1 MSKSAERF
9 GRYGTI
15 ARLSE
20 AAAGRGRE
28 DTRGMAYRFL
38 LEVPE
43 SLAEAATIAVERV
56 GDTQVLVAR
65 PSHGRP
71 VDDPYLD
78 LTVAAHSLRVIDSL
92 YDWFDDLGASRPDIR
107 IVLHGGERHAL
118 EAIDRGRMVAMIRR
132 DQPWVERTIP
142 KVGEHEPTIEPA
154 GYSTGPGVPSE
165 ALSVDALA
173 GNAPV
178 AVVGAAVVDGLEPAA
193 SVNLQGINYVM
204 VQVNDLPKAEAF
216 YQEFFG
222 MKLLGRVRS
231 RPDGQI
237 TPLPQD
243 YSWQRA
249 IQTGELADV
258 SFLSNGAVTLA
269 VRRLGLAAR
278 IGTGAVEMVS
288 LGVDTSTF
296 HALKGQALM
305 RPLTVLRSDVAS
317 FVFKDPFNVT
327 WEIAVVGSVPLIPV

>member
-1 MSKSAERF
+1 
-9 GRYGTI
+9 
-15 ARLSE
+15 
-20 AAAGRGRE
+20 
-28 DTRGMAYRFL
+28 MAYRFL

-65 PSHGRP
+65 SSHGRS

-78 LTVAAHSLRVIDSL
+78 LTVAGHSLRVIDSL
-92 YDWFDDLGASRPDIR
+92 YDWFDGLGASRPDIR

-154 GYSTGPGVPSE
+154 GFSTGPGISGETVSI
-165 ALSVDALA
+165 DGLA

-178 AVVGAAVVDGLEPAA
+178 AVVESELRDGREPSAPLT
-193 SVNLQGINYVM
+193 LQAISYIM
-204 VQVNDLPKAEAF
+204 VQVNDLPKAELF
-216 YQEFFG
+216 YQEFFA
-222 MKLLGRVRS
+222 MRLLGRVR
-231 RPDGQI
+231 READGTVRTLPPDF
-237 TPLPQD
+237 
-243 YSWQRA
+243 SWQPA
-249 IQTGELADV
+249 TQTGDLPDI
-258 SFLSNGAVTLA
+258 SFLSNGVVTLA

-278 IGTGAVEMVS
+278 IGPGALEMVS
-288 LGVDTSTF
+288 VGVDSASF

-317 FVFKDPFNVT
+317 FVFRDPFNVT
-327 WEIAVVGSVPLIPV
+327 WELAVIGSVPLIPV